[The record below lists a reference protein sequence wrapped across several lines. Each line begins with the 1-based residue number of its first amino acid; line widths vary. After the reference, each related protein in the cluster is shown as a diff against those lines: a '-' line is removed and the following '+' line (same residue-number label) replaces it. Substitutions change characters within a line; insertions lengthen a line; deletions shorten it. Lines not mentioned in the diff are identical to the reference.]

1 LIGKTAPLVETSHSS
16 LLTLEIVF
24 KLKVRDVMT
33 VDLVTTTR
41 SDTLRHVQKLMQ
53 EHQIS
58 GVPVVEDGRL
68 FGLVSVD
75 NILRALD
82 FGYIE
87 DPVEGRMTRN
97 LVVLDADMPLT
108 FALSWF
114 ERYNFSRFP
123 VLDKEEKIVGIVTAG
138 DIISKILVEMNKEIN
153 KMESGNALTPPAAS
167 ADTAANSPSVA
178 SGRYYREFPIIKFDF
193 ERGGSASNEIR
204 RVLKERKLSPK
215 IIRRVAIA
223 SYELEINLV
232 AHSDGGKLSCYIGD
246 DKIEIIAKDTGPGI
260 PDVEMA
266 MKEGFSTATDW
277 IRSLG
282 FGAGLGLPN
291 VKRASDSFD
300 ISSQVGLGTIVKSTV
315 FLNEKALMNQVGE
328 SAMERR

>member
-1 LIGKTAPLVETSHSS
+1 LTGKTAPLVETSRSS

-33 VDLVTTTR
+33 SNLITAAR

-53 EHQIS
+53 ERHIS
-58 GVPVVEDGRL
+58 GVPIVEEGRL

-87 DPVEGRMTRN
+87 DTVEGRMTRN

-114 ERYNFSRFP
+114 ERYGFSRFP

-138 DIISKILVEMNKEIN
+138 DIISKILLEMNNEVN
-153 KMESGNALTPPAAS
+153 KMESDNVLAPTAAAAS
-167 ADTAANSPSVA
+167 IPG
-178 SGRYYREFPIIKFDF
+178 GRYYREFPIKKFDF
-193 ERGGSASNEIR
+193 ERGGTASNEIR
-204 RVLKERKLSPK
+204 RVLKERNLSPK
-215 IIRRVAIA
+215 VIRRVAIA

-260 PDVEMA
+260 PDVDLA
-266 MKEGFSTATDW
+266 MQAGYSTATDW

-291 VKRASDSFD
+291 VKRASDNFD
-300 ISSQVGLGTIVKSTV
+300 ISSQMGLGTIVKSTV
-315 FLNEKALMNQVGE
+315 FIDEAALKDHVGKDTLD
-328 SAMERR
+328 RR

>member
-1 LIGKTAPLVETSHSS
+1 MTAKTAPLVETSRSS

-33 VDLVTTTR
+33 TGVVTATR

-53 EHQIS
+53 EHHIS

-87 DPVEGRMTRN
+87 DTVEGRMTRN

-114 ERYNFSRFP
+114 ERYDFSRFP
-123 VLDKEEKIVGIVTAG
+123 VLDKEEKMAGIVTAG
-138 DIISKILVEMNKEIN
+138 DIVSKILIEMNKEVN
-153 KMESGNALTPPAAS
+153 KMESDSVLAPPAAS
-167 ADTAANSPSVA
+167 SVPG
-178 SGRYYREFPIIKFDF
+178 GRYYREFPIKKFDF

-204 RVLKERKLSPK
+204 RVLKERNLSPK

-260 PDVEMA
+260 PDVELA
-266 MKEGFSTATDW
+266 MQAGFSTATDW

-300 ISSQVGLGTIVKSTV
+300 ISSQMGLGTIVKSTV
-315 FLNEKALMNQVGE
+315 YIDEATLKVCAGQN
-328 SAMERR
+328 AMERR

>member
-1 LIGKTAPLVETSHSS
+1 LTAKTAPLVETSRSS

-33 VDLVTTTR
+33 TDLITATR
-41 SDTLRHVQKLMQ
+41 SDTLRHAQKLMQ
-53 EHQIS
+53 EHHIS
-58 GVPVVEDGRL
+58 GVPVVEEGRL

-87 DPVEGRMTRN
+87 DTVEGRMTRN

-114 ERYNFSRFP
+114 ERYDFSRFP
-123 VLDKEEKIVGIVTAG
+123 VLDKEEKMVGIVTAG
-138 DIISKILVEMNKEIN
+138 DIISKILFEMNKEVN
-153 KMESGNALTPPAAS
+153 KMESDNVLAPPA
-167 ADTAANSPSVA
+167 TAASVPG
-178 SGRYYREFPIIKFDF
+178 GRYYREFPIQKFDF

-204 RVLKERKLSPK
+204 RVLKERNLSPK

-260 PDVEMA
+260 PDVELA
-266 MKEGFSTATDW
+266 MQAGYSTATDW

-300 ISSQVGLGTIVKSTV
+300 ISSQMGLGTIVKSTV
-315 FLNEKALMNQVGE
+315 FIDEKALKEYVEQN
-328 SAMERR
+328 AKNALERR

>member
-1 LIGKTAPLVETSHSS
+1 LTAKTVPLVETSRSS

-33 VDLVTTTR
+33 SELITATR

-53 EHQIS
+53 ERHIS
-58 GVPVVEDGRL
+58 GVPIVEDGRL
-68 FGLVSVD
+68 FGLVTVD

-87 DPVEGRMTRN
+87 DNVEGRMKRN
-97 LVVLDADMPLT
+97 IVVLDADMPLT
-108 FALSWF
+108 FAISWF
-114 ERYNFSRFP
+114 ERYGFSRFP
-123 VLDKEEKIVGIVTAG
+123 VLDKEEKLVGIVTAG
-138 DIISKILVEMNKEIN
+138 DIVTKILFEMNSEVN
-153 KMESGNALTPPAAS
+153 KMESDSGVAAVPAAS
-167 ADTAANSPSVA
+167 AATG
-178 SGRYYREFPIIKFDF
+178 GRYYREFPIKKFDF
-193 ERGGSASNEIR
+193 ERGGTASNEIR
-204 RVLKERKLSPK
+204 RVLKERSLSPK

-300 ISSQVGLGTIVKSTV
+300 IRSELGLGTIVKSTV
-315 FLNEKALMNQVGE
+315 FMSEAAFQDYAGQNVID
-328 SAMERR
+328 RR

>member
-1 LIGKTAPLVETSHSS
+1 MTTDLITAART
-16 LLTLEIVF
+16 
-24 KLKVRDVMT
+24 
-33 VDLVTTTR
+33 
-41 SDTLRHVQKLMQ
+41 DTLRHVQKLMQ
-53 EHQIS
+53 EHHIS
-58 GVPVVEDGRL
+58 GVPVAEEGRL

-87 DPVEGRMTRN
+87 DTIEGRMTRN

-114 ERYNFSRFP
+114 ERYGFSRFP
-123 VLDKEEKIVGIVTAG
+123 VLDKDEKLVGIVTAG
-138 DIISKILVEMNKEIN
+138 DIVSKILFEMNNEVN
-153 KMESGNALTPPAAS
+153 KMESMESDNALATPSAAAS
-167 ADTAANSPSVA
+167 AAPG
-178 SGRYYREFPIIKFDF
+178 GRYYREFSIKKFDF

-204 RVLKERKLSPK
+204 RVLKERGLSPK

-246 DKIEIIAKDTGPGI
+246 DKIEIIAKDNGPGI
-260 PDVEMA
+260 PDVDMA
-266 MKEGFSTATDW
+266 MQAGFSTATDW

-291 VKRASDSFD
+291 VKRASDTFD
-300 ISSQVGLGTIVKSTV
+300 IRSQMGLGTIVKSTV
-315 FLNEKALMNQVGE
+315 FLDETALKEYAGQN
-328 SAMERR
+328 AMERR

>member
-1 LIGKTAPLVETSHSS
+1 LTAKTAPLVETSRSS

-33 VDLVTTTR
+33 TGVVTATR

-53 EHQIS
+53 EHHIS

-87 DPVEGRMTRN
+87 DTVEGRMTRN

-114 ERYNFSRFP
+114 ERYDFSRFP
-123 VLDKEEKIVGIVTAG
+123 VLDKEEKMAGIVTAG
-138 DIISKILVEMNKEIN
+138 DIVSKILIEMNKEVN
-153 KMESGNALTPPAAS
+153 KMESDSVLAPPAAS
-167 ADTAANSPSVA
+167 SVPG
-178 SGRYYREFPIIKFDF
+178 GRYYREFPIKKFDF

-204 RVLKERKLSPK
+204 RVLKERNLSPK

-260 PDVEMA
+260 PDVELA
-266 MKEGFSTATDW
+266 MQAGFSTATDW

-300 ISSQVGLGTIVKSTV
+300 ISSQMGLGTIVKSTV
-315 FLNEKALMNQVGE
+315 YIDEATLKVCAGQN
-328 SAMERR
+328 AMERR

>member
-1 LIGKTAPLVETSHSS
+1 LTGKTAPLVETSGSS

-33 VDLVTTTR
+33 TDLVTAAR

-53 EHQIS
+53 ERHIS
-58 GVPVVEDGRL
+58 GVPIVEDGRL

-87 DPVEGRMTRN
+87 DAVEGRMTRN

-114 ERYNFSRFP
+114 ERYDFSRFP

-138 DIISKILVEMNKEIN
+138 DIVSKILFEMNKEVN
-153 KMESGNALTPPAAS
+153 KMESDSVLAPPSAAAS
-167 ADTAANSPSVA
+167 VPG
-178 SGRYYREFPIIKFDF
+178 GRYYREFPIKKFDF

-204 RVLKERKLSPK
+204 RVLKERQLSPK

-260 PDVEMA
+260 PDVELA
-266 MKEGFSTATDW
+266 MQEGFSTATDW

-300 ISSQVGLGTIVKSTV
+300 ISSQMGLGTIVKSTV
-315 FLNEKALMNQVGE
+315 FVDEAALKDYLGHD
-328 SAMERR
+328 AMERR

>member
-1 LIGKTAPLVETSHSS
+1 LTGKTAPLVETSRSS

-33 VDLVTTTR
+33 SNLVTAAR

-53 EHQIS
+53 EHHIS
-58 GVPVVEDGRL
+58 GVPIVEEGRL
-68 FGLVSVD
+68 FGLISVD

-87 DPVEGRMTRN
+87 DTVEGRMTRN

-114 ERYNFSRFP
+114 ERYGFSRFP

-138 DIISKILVEMNKEIN
+138 NIVSKLLFEMNKEVN
-153 KMESGNALTPPAAS
+153 KMESDNVIAPPAA
-167 ADTAANSPSVA
+167 TSVPG
-178 SGRYYREFPIIKFDF
+178 GRYYREFPIKKFDF

-204 RVLKERKLSPK
+204 RVLKERNLSPK

-260 PDVEMA
+260 PDVDLA
-266 MKEGFSTATDW
+266 MQAGYSTATDW

-300 ISSQVGLGTIVKSTV
+300 ISSQMGLGTIVKSTV
-315 FLNEKALMNQVGE
+315 FIDEAALKEYLGKD
-328 SAMERR
+328 AMERR

>member
-1 LIGKTAPLVETSHSS
+1 MTPKTAPLVETSHSS

-33 VDLVTTTR
+33 TDVISATR
-41 SDTLRHVQKLMQ
+41 TDTLRHAQKLMQ
-53 EHQIS
+53 EHHIS

-87 DPVEGRMTRN
+87 DTVEGRMTRN

-114 ERYNFSRFP
+114 ERYDFSRFP
-123 VLDKEEKIVGIVTAG
+123 VLDKEEKMVGIVTAG
-138 DIISKILVEMNKEIN
+138 DIISKILVEMNKEVN
-153 KMESGNALTPPAAS
+153 KMESDNVLTPPAAAAAS
-167 ADTAANSPSVA
+167 ATG
-178 SGRYYREFPIIKFDF
+178 GRYYREFPIIKFDF

-260 PDVEMA
+260 PDVEQA
-266 MKEGFSTATDW
+266 MQEGFSTATDW

-315 FLNEKALMNQVGE
+315 FLDEAALKEYAGKN
-328 SAMERR
+328 ALERR

>member
-1 LIGKTAPLVETSHSS
+1 MIAKTGPLVETSRSS
-16 LLTLEIVF
+16 LLTLEIIF

-33 VDLVTTTR
+33 SGLITVART
-41 SDTLRHVQKLMQ
+41 DTLRHVQKLMQ
-53 EHQIS
+53 ERHIS
-58 GVPVVEDGRL
+58 GVPIAEDGRL
-68 FGLVSVD
+68 FGLITVD
-75 NILRALD
+75 HILRALD

-87 DPVEGRMTRN
+87 DTVEGRMTRN

-114 ERYNFSRFP
+114 ERYEFSRFP
-123 VLDKEEKIVGIVTAG
+123 VLDKEEKLVGIVTAG
-138 DIISKILVEMNKEIN
+138 DILTKLLVEMNHEVN
-153 KMESGNALTPPAAS
+153 KMESDGGAQPQPAA
-167 ADTAANSPSVA
+167 AAGTAPG
-178 SGRYYREFPIIKFDF
+178 GRYYREFPIQKFDF

-204 RVLKERKLSPK
+204 RVLKERNLSPK

-232 AHSDGGKLSCYIGD
+232 AHSDGGKLSCYIGE

-260 PDVEMA
+260 PDVEQA
-266 MKEGFSTATDW
+266 MKEGFSTATEW

-300 ISSQVGLGTIVKSTV
+300 IRSQMGLGTIVKSTV
-315 FLNEKALMNQVGE
+315 FLDEGALKSSVGQ